1 MANQKVKRI
10 FFDTK
15 KFREEIF
22 KKSFTYLELERKTN
36 VSMATIFK
44 ALRDGHMTVRTY
56 EALSTAID
64 IQVIDS
70 RN

>member
-1 MANQKVKRI
+1 MSNQKVKRV
-10 FFDTK
+10 FFDVK
-15 KFREEIF
+15 KFREEVM
-22 KKSFTYLELERKTN
+22 KKSFTYLELERATH